1 MKLTNNEWQTLCR
14 ILENRSYRYSDIDD
28 TTSKD
33 YNLFTN
39 ISKRINAS
47 VEGSTQRFNAE
58 QKDYLIAML
67 EEYRLCAVE
76 DIDSNKKYAL
86 HTKEEI
92 EDIDSMM
99 YKLTGNKPFDMCDL
113 MCN

>member
-1 MKLTNNEWQTLCR
+1 MKLINREWQTLCR
-14 ILENRSYRYSDIDD
+14 ILENRSYRYSDNDD
-28 TTSKD
+28 TTSIEYKMWS
-33 YNLFTN
+33 N

-47 VEGSTQRFNAE
+47 AEGSTQRFKAE
-58 QKDYLIAML
+58 QKDYLITML

-76 DIDSNKKYAL
+76 DIESNKEYAC

-92 EDIDSMM
+92 EDIDSMI
-99 YKLTGNKPFDMCDL
+99 YKLIGSKPLDMCDL